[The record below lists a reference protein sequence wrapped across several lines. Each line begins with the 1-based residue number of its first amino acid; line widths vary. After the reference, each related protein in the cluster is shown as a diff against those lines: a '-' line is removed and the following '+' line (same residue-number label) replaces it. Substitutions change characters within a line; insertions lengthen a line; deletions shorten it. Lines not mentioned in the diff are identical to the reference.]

1 MPTNNNKGK
10 RLEKTLFKHKAHP
23 CYPICQQQ
31 NACSSCRDGC
41 GLKIQFSLILVNFD
55 KKVIGICFG
64 NHIFSFQLWGCNFF
78 LLLLLLLLF
87 VGVIKLHILLILSIL
102 LQFCVIFLL
111 NSVMDHKFCG
121 D

>member
-31 NACSSCRDGC
+31 QQNACSSCADGC
-41 GLKIQFSLILVNFD
+41 GLKIQFSFILVNFD

-64 NHIFSFQLWGCNFF
+64 KSY
-78 LLLLLLLLF
+78 LF
-87 VGVIKLHILLILSIL
+87 V
-102 LQFCVIFLL
+102 
-111 NSVMDHKFCG
+111 
-121 D
+121 